1 VRHLS
6 VDRRDE
12 GIFIDTMDEI
22 GLFDAIYSQ
31 RAIRSFKPDP
41 VPDELIEKVIEA
53 ATKAPSGGNSQPW
66 AFVAVRDA
74 ETRAELSAIA
84 RRTFDGMYEAALSRA
99 QPGDPPPF
107 PKLKVMVE
115 HIEDIPVWIVACLT
129 MPGSPGAY
137 GSIWPAVQN
146 LLLAA
151 RGLGLG
157 AVLTGLLGGPSLD
170 ATKKILGIPDEI
182 EPVAFIPLGYPDKQ
196 RYGPTTRRPLSEVLH
211 WEHWEEGKANSAK
224 MPYRR

>member
-1 VRHLS
+1 M
-6 VDRRDE
+6 DE
-12 GIFIDTMDEI
+12 STGEI
-22 GLFDAIYSQ
+22 GLFEAIYSQ

-41 VPDELIEKVIEA
+41 VPDELIERVVEA

-66 AFVAVRDA
+66 AFIVVRDPV
-74 ETRAELSAIA
+74 TRAELGAIA
-84 RRTFDGMYEAALSRA
+84 RQTFDGMYQAALGRA

-107 PKLKVMVE
+107 PKLKVMVD
-115 HIEDIPVWIVACLT
+115 HIDDIPVWIAICLT

-157 AVLTGLLGGPSLD
+157 AVLTGLLGGPGLEQ
-170 ATKKILGIPDEI
+170 TRKVLGIPDEV
-182 EPVAFIPLGYPDKQ
+182 EPVAFVPLGFPDKQ

-211 WEHWEEGKANSAK
+211 WERWEEGKANTAK

>member
-1 VRHLS
+1 M
-6 VDRRDE
+6 
-12 GIFIDTMDEI
+12 GAMDEI

-31 RAIRSFKPDP
+31 RAIRSFKSDP
-41 VPDELIEKVIEA
+41 VPDELIEKVVEA

-66 AFVAVRDA
+66 AFIVVRDP
-74 ETRAELSAIA
+74 EIRAKLTAIGK
-84 RRTFDGMYEAALSRA
+84 RTFDGMYQAALGRA

-107 PKLKVMVE
+107 PKLKKM
-115 HIEDIPVWIVACLT
+115 IDQIDDIPVWIVVCLT

-151 RGLGLG
+151 RGVGLG
-157 AVLTGLLGGPSLD
+157 AVLTGLFGGPNAD
-170 ATKKILGIPDEI
+170 ETRKVLGIPDEV
-182 EPVAFIPLGYPDKQ
+182 EPVAFVPLGYPDKE

-211 WEHWEEGKANSAK
+211 WEHWDDGKENTAK